1 MSEYRIYMLTP
12 DEHIASPPEV
22 ISCSSDDDALHQAQ
36 DRVGTTDVELW
47 NGERLVARLP
57 RY

>member
-12 DEHIASPPEV
+12 DENIASPPEV
-22 ISCSSDDDALHQAQ
+22 ISRASDDDALHKAQ
-36 DRVGTTDVELW
+36 ERVGTTDVELW

-57 RY
+57 HY